1 MPVDLLDSWSSDAG
15 DDEDAGGGRL
25 DLLAGLSDNSGGGEL
40 QAALSPAVVPAGEPE
55 AAAQLRLQV
64 AVPPAVVVGPAGA
77 QGARPQRRFGKGAHG
92 SVLERRLLTS
102 HAREAKARKAK
113 ERIRASH
120 AEGIVQVCSTLKRRH
135 RSYCLKVLVRR
146 KKATGMV
153 CLVRR
158 SIAKHAKHG
167 PHSTMVSSADILEIG
182 FAYRKAGAHI
192 GAIFQ
197 LDTKWVRILR
207 RFVAAAYLHYQNLA
221 LGQLVEAAR
230 ARPPL
235 FTMARIA
242 YDETGEKLTLPL
254 QGSSVWQVMVARIEL
269 IVGWRGEQG
278 NQVVKFSAILPNMLV
293 VSPNAAN
300 IYHSL
305 HFHSQLA
312 PVHAALR
319 LLYSSSSWA
328 IEVHETDGAYACDR
342 LMAHL
347 LSTRSASSLLDCH
360 FRCRLH
366 GTQLIEASILAVL
379 PGKLLSRLYSLTL
392 FVRTSGYFARMG
404 MEVPR
409 LIDHALL
416 VRQIAAHGEP
426 PVEAREFAH
435 EVADFMASH
444 HKRFERISDYT
455 NRQDEVDRDSESDC
469 DEHDWESLRDNPRL
483 ALAIH
488 NVGLRQYVQSLLD
501 LLSACNGKW
510 WEQDVVHFCRGPD
523 CCPPSGPE
531 DQRSAR
537 ARTAMRIVVAVK
549 RTVFRSVL
557 RAKLGIRVP
566 LKSEIREMPP

>member
-1 MPVDLLDSWSSDAG
+1 M
-15 DDEDAGGGRL
+15 
-25 DLLAGLSDNSGGGEL
+25 
-40 QAALSPAVVPAGEPE
+40 
-55 AAAQLRLQV
+55 
-64 AVPPAVVVGPAGA
+64 
-77 QGARPQRRFGKGAHG
+77 
-92 SVLERRLLTS
+92 
-102 HAREAKARKAK
+102 
-113 ERIRASH
+113 
-120 AEGIVQVCSTLKRRH
+120 
-135 RSYCLKVLVRR
+135 RR
-146 KKATGMV
+146 KKSTGMV
-153 CLVRR
+153 RLVRR
-158 SIAKHAKHG
+158 SIDKHAKHG
-167 PHSTMVSSADILEIG
+167 MPRSTIVSASHAGRPQTVSCTDILEIG
-182 FAYRKAGAHI
+182 FAYRKAGTHI

-197 LDTKWVRILR
+197 IDTKWVRILR
-207 RFVAAAYLHYQNLA
+207 RFVAAAYLHYQSLA

-254 QGSSVWQVMVARIEL
+254 QGTSVWQVMVVRIEL
-269 IVGWRGEQG
+269 IVGWRGDQG
-278 NQVVKFSAILPNMLV
+278 NQIVKFSAILPNMLV

-328 IEVHETDGAYACDR
+328 IELHETDGAYACDR

-379 PGKLLSRLYSLTL
+379 PGKVLSRLYSLTL
-392 FVRTSGYFARMG
+392 FVRTSGYFARLV
-404 MEVPR
+404 MELPR
-409 LIDHALL
+409 LIDQALL

-435 EVADFMASH
+435 EVVDFMASH

-455 NRQDEVDRDSESDC
+455 DRQDEGDRDSESDC
-469 DEHDWESLRDNPRL
+469 DEHDWERLRDNPRL

-488 NVGLRQYVQSLLD
+488 NVGLRQYVQSLLG

-510 WEQDVVHFCRGPD
+510 WEQDVVHYCQGPD
-523 CCPPSGPE
+523 CCPPSGPQ

-537 ARTAMRIVVAVK
+537 ARTARRIVVAVK

-557 RAKLGIRVP
+557 RSKLGIRVP
-566 LKSEIREMPP
+566 LKSEIREMLH